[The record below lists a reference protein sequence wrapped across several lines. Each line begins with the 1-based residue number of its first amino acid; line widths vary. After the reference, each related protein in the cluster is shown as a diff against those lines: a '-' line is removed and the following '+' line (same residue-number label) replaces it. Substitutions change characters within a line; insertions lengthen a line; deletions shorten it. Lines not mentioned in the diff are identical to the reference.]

1 MARFIT
7 FKRGGQGGKVGINP
21 ELVTDVRS
29 SIGAFTDIFF
39 GEHHITVEGA
49 YEQVVARLSE
59 APEPRA
65 ESGQRQ
71 YWLKDS
77 PVRP

>member
-39 GEHHITVEGA
+39 GEHHITVEGS
-49 YEQVVARLSE
+49 YEQVVAQLSGADE
-59 APEPRA
+59 RRGGT
-65 ESGQRQ
+65 SQQQ
-71 YWLKDS
+71 YWLKETGA
-77 PVRP
+77 RP

>member
-39 GEHHITVEGA
+39 GEHHITVEGS
-49 YEQVVARLSE
+49 YEQVVAQLSGADE
-59 APEPRA
+59 RRGAT
-65 ESGQRQ
+65 GQQQ
-71 YWLKDS
+71 YWLKETGARS
-77 PVRP
+77 